1 MFCAQC
7 GTEIPAASS
16 FCFRCGAGVPSL
28 SGPAPSK
35 PDQLPTSNPAP
46 AQEEGRCRNC
56 GAPVGEG
63 VIYCFECRAKRAAG
77 EHARKSDHT
86 TPPDFAVA
94 TMRRHPRTFVGG
106 KRWLLLGSFGVVV
119 AIVLVA
125 VVWSRLS
132 DTPERR
138 LETLA
143 NWRTAPPR
151 SVFEAVRYFQE
162 HRDARAVPKLL
173 EIMENREYLKVPAAQ
188 HWHSQPTRRRFPAFV
203 GNYNGIPL
211 LPITRRPRSKASSLR
226 RSNALAIK
234 PHLIP
239 SSS

>member
-1 MFCAQC
+1 MP
-7 GTEIPAASS
+7 GE
-16 FCFRCGAGVPSL
+16 AGSWRTRP
-28 SGPAPSK
+28 
-35 PDQLPTSNPAP
+35 Q
-46 AQEEGRCRNC
+46 
-56 GAPVGEG
+56 VGS
-63 VIYCFECRAKRAAG
+63 YY
-77 EHARKSDHT
+77 
-86 TPPDFAVA
+86 PPDLAAA

-119 AIVLVA
+119 AIILVA

-138 LETLA
+138 LETLT

-162 HRDARAVPKLL
+162 HRDVRAMPKLL
-173 EIMENREYLKVPAAQ
+173 EIMENREYLKVPAA
-188 HWHSQPTRRRFPAFV
+188 TALAFSADSTAV
-203 GNYNGIPL
+203 PSLCRELQRIPL
-211 LPITRRPRSKASSLR
+211 LPITLRPRSKASSLR